1 MRLLESVAEY
11 RAAHVRHNS
20 NGPTHTAVWITV
32 LDPN

>member
-11 RAAHVRHNS
+11 RAAYVGQYS